1 MDAALGAGEQHPAES
16 RVGGE
21 PSKFFPQPHGLK
33 GAVFWL
39 VSLSVRAKNVIVG
52 SFGVRYS
59 FTVIRNGQPV
69 ARIEK
74 ARQVSGDTLK
84 DAFRRHAADPALA
97 EELRELRS
105 LIATDANQ

>member
-1 MDAALGAGEQHPAES
+1 MIDVPESEASERFSELLDAVERGD
-16 RVGGE
+16 
-21 PSKFFPQPHGLK
+21 
-33 GAVFWL
+33 
-39 VSLSVRAKNVIVG
+39 
-52 SFGVRYS
+52 S

>member
-1 MDAALGAGEQHPAES
+1 MIDVPESEASERFSELLDAVERGD
-16 RVGGE
+16 
-21 PSKFFPQPHGLK
+21 
-33 GAVFWL
+33 
-39 VSLSVRAKNVIVG
+39 
-52 SFGVRYS
+52 S

-74 ARQVSGDTLK
+74 ARQVSSDTLK